1 MTKEEAVKDAWK
13 ERALRQGNESMILT
27 APEILEL
34 IESKNIKASA
44 EQVQGTSL
52 DVTLGPVV
60 YVETR
65 KEEPLE
71 NHEIRSR
78 FELSKIPVISLR
90 RAEAPTFTRV
100 DLSTGPLVLLP
111 GQFCLA
117 QTREIFDLPRTIS
130 AQYHMRSTMGRVGMN
145 HALAGWCDPGW
156 GPSVLT
162 LEFTNTLSHHAIELQ
177 LGDPAGQLVFHRHR
191 EVSESFSYK
200 RRGRYNNDME
210 ATPSKKVSE

>member
-1 MTKEEAVKDAWK
+1 MTKEEAVKDTWK

-65 KEEPLE
+65 EETP
-71 NHEIRSR
+71 HE
-78 FELSKIPVISLR
+78 SKFRGAPFPVLSLR

>member
-1 MTKEEAVKDAWK
+1 MTKEEAVKDTWK
-13 ERALRQGNESMILT
+13 ERALRQGNELMILT
-27 APEILEL
+27 APEIIEL

-52 DVTLGPVV
+52 DVTLGPIV
-60 YVETR
+60 YVEAPEDTL
-65 KEEPLE
+65 PE
-71 NHEIRSR
+71 NSS
-78 FELSKIPVISLR
+78 LKGKMIPVLSLR

-100 DLSTGPLVLLP
+100 DLSAGPLVLLP

-162 LEFTNTLSHHAIELQ
+162 LEFTNTLSFHAIELQ